1 MSGNRMSGFTD
12 MLAHMDE
19 RAQYDSINMDL
30 VNTEGP
36 DTPTLQNRTAR
47 NTNRTP
53 ARLGG
58 TSALSAVNTP
68 HQTVPNARILRGPK

>member
-1 MSGNRMSGFTD
+1 MSGFTD

-47 NTNRTP
+47 NTRVGLFLCP
-53 ARLGG
+53 SVGG
-58 TSALSAVNTP
+58 VAHLND
-68 HQTVPNARILRGPK
+68 